1 MRIIKK
7 NTKSNIVKEIN
18 CIYNKLINKLDI
30 LVFFGFISYILYNC
44 IY

>member
-7 NTKSNIVKEIN
+7 DTKSNVIKELNGVYKKI
-18 CIYNKLINKLDI
+18 INKLDI
-30 LVFFGFISYILYNC
+30 LVFFGFILHIFYNC

>member
-7 NTKSNIVKEIN
+7 NTKSNVVKEIN
-18 CIYNKLINKLDI
+18 EVYNKLINKLDI
-30 LVFFGFISYILYNC
+30 LVFCGFILHIFYNC